1 MMELVEGMVVY
12 MAQEV
17 LGTLQIRHRGRD
29 IDLTPPWRRITMR
42 DALREATGIDF
53 ADYYDDTPGFY
64 ERVRQINGVEVNPKM
79 TWAQILDEAVG
90 TAVEP
95 TLVQPT
101 FLMDYPAAI
110 SPLAKRSR
118 QDPHLVERF
127 EPYISGFEV
136 GNAFTE
142 LNDPL
147 DQYQRFAASAADRRA
162 GDEEAHQM
170 DLDFIN
176 ALMVGMPPTG
186 GLGMGVDRLC
196 MVLLD
201 QPSIRDVILFPHMRP
216 R

>member
-1 MMELVEGMVVY
+1 
-12 MAQEV
+12 
-17 LGTLQIRHRGRD
+17 
-29 IDLTPPWRRITMR
+29 
-42 DALREATGIDF
+42 
-53 ADYYDDTPGFY
+53 
-64 ERVRQINGVEVNPKM
+64 
-79 TWAQILDEAVG
+79 
-90 TAVEP
+90 
-95 TLVQPT
+95 VQPT